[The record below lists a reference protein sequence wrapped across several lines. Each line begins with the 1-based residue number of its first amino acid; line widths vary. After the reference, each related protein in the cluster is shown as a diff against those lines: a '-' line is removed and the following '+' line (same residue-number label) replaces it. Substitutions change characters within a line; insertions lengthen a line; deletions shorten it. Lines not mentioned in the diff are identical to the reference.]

1 MCDFY
6 NLKKLTDCNWVN
18 LYEVIYKRKSDKERT
33 WLMCSRKNSPIANAS
48 KPDAVVI
55 IATINSGGK
64 KKLVITKEFRVPIWD
79 YEYGFPAGLID
90 EGEDIAETV
99 KREMKEETGLDV
111 VRIDHTSMPVYSSAG
126 LTDESCHMVMVE
138 VKGEVSSRWL
148 DETEDIE
155 VLLLDATQIKEL
167 LCSNKKIAAKAW
179 GILYHY
185 ATIGK
190 ILPPSLLL

>member
-1 MCDFY
+1 MLSPLEEA
-6 NLKKLTDCNWVN
+6 NLFL
-18 LYEVIYKRKSDKERT
+18 SDT
-33 WLMCSRKNSPIANAS
+33 KNSLPFFAS
-48 KPDAVVI
+48 SGVVI
-55 IATINSGGK
+55 PLKSLNFSSANSEGK
-64 KKLVITKEFRVPIWD
+64 KKLVITKEFRIPIWD
-79 YEYGFPAGLID
+79 YEFGFPAGLID
-90 EGEDIAETV
+90 DGEDIEDTV

-155 VLLLDATQIKEL
+155 VLLLDAAQIKEL

-185 ATIGK
+185 AQVGGIG
-190 ILPPSLLL
+190 